1 MKSKWESHVQ
11 PRLEEIES
19 WARDGV
25 CDKDIAQNLGVAY
38 STFRDYRDKHPAL
51 AAALARTKDYVDKVI
66 VVNNYLRRITGYDAT
81 EVRREYVWTLDDEG
95 NPKRVLTKEIEQ
107 TRHIPGDPRA
117 AEFWLTRR
125 QGKEWPMK
133 VSGEEQQENDGGI
146 IEIPAVM
153 ADG

>member
-1 MKSKWESHVQ
+1 MKSKWETHVQ
-11 PRLEEIES
+11 PNLEEIEA

-51 AAALARTKDYVDKVI
+51 AAALARSKDYVDKVI
-66 VVNNYLRRITGYDAT
+66 VVNAYLRRITGYDAVET
-81 EVRREYVWTLDDEG
+81 RREYTVMGGERILS
-95 NPKRVLTKEIEQ
+95 KEIEQ

-125 QGKEWPMK
+125 QGKDWPMK
-133 VSGEEQQENDGGI
+133 VSGEEQPENDGGI